1 MMRNRFPREEI
12 LRVVDASPKAV
23 GTHDRR
29 AWLSIFAKENI
40 VEDPV
45 GSTPHRTGKTERKAG
60 EMESTP
66 LERFYDTF
74 IAPNEIKFHIKQDIV
89 AGNTVIRDLKIEI
102 IMSKALAVSVP
113 MHLFYELDDEDG
125 ELKICHLSA
134 HWELPAMIKQVMS
147 HGLAGLQTMTKLGIR
162 MMKYQGIMGSLG
174 FSKGFFGIHQK
185 GKDYVRD
192 FVTAANSRNAEMLS
206 TLFCPNNT
214 GIEFPAMGSTFT
226 PDALA
231 DSLDIK
237 ISISKILSAGFIT
250 TFTFDADYNGHGYP
264 GVGRFE
270 FDSKTKKIK
279 TAQFFRDE
287 GELNV
292 GS

>member
-1 MMRNRFPREEI
+1 MMKNRFPREEL

-23 GTHDRR
+23 GTHDRQ
-29 AWLSIFAKENI
+29 AWLSIFAEENI

-45 GSTPHRTGKTERKAG
+45 GSTPHRTGKAERNAV

-74 IAPNEIKFHIKQDIV
+74 IAPNEIKFHVEQDIV
-89 AGNTVIRDLKIEI
+89 AGDTVIRDLKIEI
-102 IMSKALAVSVP
+102 IMSEALVVSVP

-162 MMKYQGIMGSLG
+162 MMKHQGIMGSLG

-185 GKDYVRD
+185 GKDCVRD
-192 FVTAANSRNAEMLS
+192 FVTASNSRNAEMLS

-214 GIEFPAMGSTFT
+214 GIEFPAMGATSTPYAF
-226 PDALA
+226 A
-231 DSLDIK
+231 DSLDMK
-237 ISISKILSAGFIT
+237 ISVSKIISAGFIT
-250 TFTFDADYNGHGYP
+250 TFTFNADNNGHGFS

-270 FDSKTKKIK
+270 FDTKTKKISN
-279 TAQFFRDE
+279 AQFFRDE
-287 GELNV
+287 GE
-292 GS
+292 